1 MDSHQP
7 SFQAWAW
14 RLFLVTWFFQA
25 KLGVF
30 VETNGKP
37 ASRCN
42 FLLQQKAKRLTE
54 CLLQGSH
61 VFVELP
67 PTMTGWWFQI
77 FFIFTPKIGE
87 DSHFDLFS
95 KGLKP
100 PSSMSFMKVWEGP
113 FKKVGS

>member
-14 RLFLVTWFFQA
+14 RLFLVTWFFHA

-42 FLLQQKAKRLTE
+42 FLLQKKQATAD
-54 CLLQGSH
+54 GMPFSGATF
-61 VFVELP
+61 FVELP
-67 PTMTGWWFQI
+67 PTMTGWRFQI
-77 FFIFTPKIGE
+77 CFIFTPKIGE
-87 DSHFDLFS
+87 DEPILTIFQR
-95 KGLKP
+95 G
-100 PSSMSFMKVWEGP
+100 
-113 FKKVGS
+113 